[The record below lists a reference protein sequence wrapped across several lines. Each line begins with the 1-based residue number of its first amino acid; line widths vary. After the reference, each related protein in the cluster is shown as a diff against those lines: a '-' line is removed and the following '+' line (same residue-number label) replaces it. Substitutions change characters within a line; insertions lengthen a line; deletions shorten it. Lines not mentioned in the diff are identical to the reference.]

1 MYAAPKHCFNIF
13 YEWWEWEFAQKYS
26 SGLIRA
32 PERERQ
38 KCKNESAE
46 NIDQSVENECAKFL
60 STK

>member
-1 MYAAPKHCFNIF
+1 MQHPSIALTYFMNDGNENLHR
-13 YEWWEWEFAQKYS
+13 KYS